1 MRANADTSGV
11 STATPAGAPG
21 RSDARQDDPRLQKL
35 LQKLDDSRPLTPAEL
50 YRALNDALDEGYELF
65 DLSNREAR
73 FALILMGGLNAA
85 LVIVASQ
92 SGMRERLS
100 PIEQQI
106 EAAIIGVYALL
117 AIVLVFQAITA
128 LRPGQFRPRLQQWS
142 RERKDYPQGV
152 RYFEDVVNRS
162 TMDHWDAWQ
171 AVTLR
176 QLNAE
181 LAVQVH
187 SLALKNDARKQA
199 LRRLYNSLRIMTGVF
214 AAILL
219 LFVAFALF

>member
-1 MRANADTSGV
+1 MNS
-11 STATPAGAPG
+11 AP
-21 RSDARQDDPRLQKL
+21 SAPEASSQDDTKL
-35 LQKLDDSRPLTPAEL
+35 RKLREKLDDSRPLTPAEL
-50 YRALNDALDEGYELF
+50 YRALSDALDEGYELF

-92 SGMRERLS
+92 SGLRERLS
-100 PIEQQI
+100 PGEQQI

-117 AIVLVFQAITA
+117 AIAFLFQAITA
-128 LRPGQFRPRLQQWS
+128 LRPGQFRPRLNNWS
-142 RERKDYPQGV
+142 RERKDFPQGV
-152 RYFEDVVNRS
+152 RYFEDVVHRN
-162 TMDHWDAWQ
+162 TVDHWDAWQ

-187 SLALKNDARKQA
+187 SLALKNEARKKA
-199 LRRLYNSLRIMTGVF
+199 LRRLYMSLRIMTAVF
-214 AAILL
+214 AAILI
-219 LFVAFALF
+219 LFVAFSLV